1 MKNLLSIPIAIWK
14 NKKLILQLSKNDFK
28 TRFAGSML
36 GRVWGF
42 SQPVVM
48 VLVYWFAFERG
59 LRMGAARV
67 AGGIEIPYVLWLV
80 AGLVP
85 WFYFSD
91 ALSGGT
97 NALIEYSYLVK
108 KVVFEISILPVV
120 KVVSALFTHVFFV
133 VIAVFLYSCY
143 GMLPDLYVLQ
153 IVYYSFAMFML
164 CLGLAYLNSAIVVF
178 FKDWGQV
185 ISIVLQVGIWMT
197 PVMWIFDNIDIPEYL
212 KIILE
217 LNPMFYIV
225 QGYRDALI
233 NKVWFWEH
241 YNLTPY
247 FWIVTILILIVGTTV
262 FRRLRV
268 HFADVL

>member
-1 MKNLLSIPIAIWK
+1 
-14 NKKLILQLSKNDFK
+14 
-28 TRFAGSML
+28 
-36 GRVWGF
+36 
-42 SQPVVM
+42 
-48 VLVYWFAFERG
+48 
-59 LRMGAARV
+59 
-67 AGGIEIPYVLWLV
+67 
-80 AGLVP
+80 
-85 WFYFSD
+85 
-91 ALSGGT
+91 
-97 NALIEYSYLVK
+97 
-108 KVVFEISILPVV
+108 
-120 KVVSALFTHVFFV
+120 
-133 VIAVFLYSCY
+133 
-143 GMLPDLYVLQ
+143 
-153 IVYYSFAMFML
+153 
-164 CLGLAYLNSAIVVF
+164 
-178 FKDWGQV
+178 
-185 ISIVLQVGIWMT
+185 MT

>member
-42 SQPVVM
+42 IQPVVM

-120 KVVSALFTHVFFV
+120 
-133 VIAVFLYSCY
+133 
-143 GMLPDLYVLQ
+143 
-153 IVYYSFAMFML
+153 
-164 CLGLAYLNSAIVVF
+164 
-178 FKDWGQV
+178 
-185 ISIVLQVGIWMT
+185 
-197 PVMWIFDNIDIPEYL
+197 
-212 KIILE
+212 
-217 LNPMFYIV
+217 
-225 QGYRDALI
+225 
-233 NKVWFWEH
+233 
-241 YNLTPY
+241 
-247 FWIVTILILIVGTTV
+247 
-262 FRRLRV
+262 
-268 HFADVL
+268 